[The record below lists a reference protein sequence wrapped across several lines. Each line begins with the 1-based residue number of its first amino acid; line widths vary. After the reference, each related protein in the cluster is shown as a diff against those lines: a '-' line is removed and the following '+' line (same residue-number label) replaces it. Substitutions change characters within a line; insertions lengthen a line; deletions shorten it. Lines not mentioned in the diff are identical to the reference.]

1 MLSNKT
7 TDNIQIKTEPKKE
20 KKNLTLFVH
29 NSSTIVILI
38 NQIHY

>member
-20 KKNLTLFVH
+20 KKKSYAFCTQLKH
-29 NSSTIVILI
+29 NCHT
-38 NQIHY
+38 Y